1 MNNETVYDELM
12 CFVRYL
18 RSQDCPFGCVI
29 DNNGTKSLL
38 ITADELGYAVKQY
51 LWEKL

>member
-1 MNNETVYDELM
+1 MSNETVYDELM

-18 RSQDCPFGCVI
+18 RSQDCPFGCVV
-29 DNNGTKSLL
+29 DKNGTKSLP
-38 ITADELGYAVKQY
+38 ITAEELGYAVEQY